1 VGPRHLALAI
11 ILFCGAEE
19 EKGYNKSKWNL
30 STSSNQTMEAEKMCP
45 KLKMKHVIKGHR
57 FYTMIRDT
65 SLSYNHDIPKK
76 CYMVNLHQHQK

>member
-1 VGPRHLALAI
+1 
-11 ILFCGAEE
+11 
-19 EKGYNKSKWNL
+19 
-30 STSSNQTMEAEKMCP
+30 MEAEKMCP
-45 KLKMKHVIKGHR
+45 KLKMKHVIKGDR